1 MAWLCSKHA
10 QQQDAHEMDSNWEGE
25 KGPAKNYMVE
35 KSDERAGGDGSN
47 VGWSTGHGSEQDW
60 VATLDQGL
68 MSQ

>member
-1 MAWLCSKHA
+1 MMAWLCSKHA

-47 VGWSTGHGSEQDW
+47 VG
-60 VATLDQGL
+60 
-68 MSQ
+68 